1 MAVGKTLSYL
11 FPIDQIRFR
20 FDEKT
25 EYRKISSKRESKA
38 PFTYILSEFCF
49 VA

>member
-20 FDEKT
+20 LMKT
-25 EYRKISSKRESKA
+25 LKIEGCHQKGSLRL
-38 PFTYILSEFCF
+38 PLLIFFRNF
-49 VA
+49 VS